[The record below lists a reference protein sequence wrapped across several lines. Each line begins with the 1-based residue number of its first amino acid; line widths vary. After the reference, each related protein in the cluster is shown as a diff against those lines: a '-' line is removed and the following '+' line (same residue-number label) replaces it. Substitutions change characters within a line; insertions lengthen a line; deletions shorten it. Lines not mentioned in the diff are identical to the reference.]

1 VYLYDPSCSVI
12 VMELLDAPNIIL
24 RHAIVKGEVYPAV
37 AAHVGAFLASTLF
50 NTSLLAL
57 DSAQFRWGGGGQA
70 EGVQDIVSS
79 IRLAVPA

>member
-1 VYLYDPSCSVI
+1 
-12 VMELLDAPNIIL
+12 MELLDAPNIIL

-57 DSAQFRWGGGGQA
+57 DSAQFRWGVGQA

-79 IRLAVPA
+79 ISLAVPA